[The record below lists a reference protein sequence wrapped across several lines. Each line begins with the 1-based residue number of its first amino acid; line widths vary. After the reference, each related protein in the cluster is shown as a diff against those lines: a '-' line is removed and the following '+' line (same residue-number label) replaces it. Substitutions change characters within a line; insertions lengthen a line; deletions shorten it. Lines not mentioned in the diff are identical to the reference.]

1 MLYSKGVVKRKEN
14 KLFHNQIPSALPAVV
29 LLLLGAALS
38 IFWGSRGVFAYT
50 DPATNIAPGTYP
62 TTGLP
67 NLKFLNGANATQQ
80 KLGSLVVG
88 SNGGTSALCL
98 NSTISQG
105 SKDSVNC
112 VTSWSAAAAQASG
125 TNQLGYGTLSGSDG
139 LQFSDYLRQV
149 GFVRLKNDNDTVGV
163 NKNQRHSL
171 IVEANTSSSSTYS
184 AIGLYAS
191 EGPIGIGPY
200 SSNWAGY
207 FSGNFSVYDET
218 STSNKTFCLN
228 STDLVGPG
236 STKGCIRR
244 WVDYVFGTSGLSY
257 LVLNPSTAQPGRVAV
272 TGTLMSASV
281 QTGSVAGMP
290 LAWTCGDGI
299 CSANTSPAETTTS
312 CSLDCV
318 TPSGISAFSAS
329 SGINKAFLSA
339 TLTATAPYLIV
350 LRKAGSLPTAAP
362 VNGAQYSAGD
372 LVGDATVVIAQTNAN
387 VGGWSATD
395 TGLTNGV
402 TYHYSI
408 YAGNAFP
415 LYGAK
420 LSTSATPAAGTNQ
433 FTLNFAGI
441 TTSDV
446 TIRMHATSGD
456 GSDIDC
462 LSPQACVG
470 AYISGSQVILDEMT
484 IPNTHTFQ
492 GFSGD
497 CTGALCSVTMNG
509 SKSVTATFKKKA
521 GPGGGDDEGGGG
533 GQTID

>member
-14 KLFHNQIPSALPAVV
+14 KLFHNQIPSAFPAVV

-38 IFWGSRGVFAYT
+38 VFWGSRGVFAYT
-50 DPATNIAPGTYP
+50 DPAPTIAPGTYP

-80 KLGSLVVG
+80 KLGSLIVG
-88 SNGGTSALCL
+88 SDGGTSALCL

-125 TNQLGYGTLSGSDG
+125 TNQLGYGALTGSAG

-244 WVDYVFGTSGLSY
+244 WVDYVFGTTGLSY

-318 TPSGISAFSAS
+318 TPGAINAFSAAP
-329 SGINKAFLSA
+329 GINKAFLSA
-339 TLTATAPYLIV
+339 TLTATATHLIV
-350 LRKAGSLPTAAP
+350 LRKAGSLPSAAP
-362 VNGAQYSAGD
+362 INGVQYSAGD
-372 LVGDATVVIAQTNAN
+372 VIGDATVAVVQTNAN
-387 VGGWSATD
+387 AGGWSATD

-415 LYGAK
+415 IYSTT
-420 LSTSATPAAGTNQ
+420 LSTSTTPNAASSQ
-433 FTLNFAGI
+433 LTLNFAGI

-446 TIRMHATSGD
+446 SIRMHATSGD
-456 GSDIDC
+456 GSDNDC
-462 LSPQACVG
+462 VSPQACVG
-470 AYISGSQVILDEMT
+470 TYVAGSQVILDDMT
-484 IPNTHTFQ
+484 IPSTYTFQ

-497 CTGALCSVTMNG
+497 CSGAFCTVTMSG
-509 SKSVTATFKKKA
+509 QKSVTATFKKKT
-521 GPGGGDDEGGGG
+521 GGGGDDGGGG

>member
-1 MLYSKGVVKRKEN
+1 VAL
-14 KLFHNQIPSALPAVV
+14 LF
-29 LLLLGAALS
+29 LGTILS
-38 IFWGSRGVFAYT
+38 VFWGANGVSAYT
-50 DPATNIAPGTYP
+50 DPATTIAPGTYP
-62 TTGLP
+62 TSGLP
-67 NLKFLNGANATQQ
+67 NLKFLNGATATQQ
-80 KLGSLVVG
+80 KIGSLIVG

-112 VTSWSAAAAQASG
+112 VTSWTQAAAQASG
-125 TNQLGYGTLSGSDG
+125 TNQLGYGSLTGSTG
-139 LQFSDYLRQV
+139 VQFSDYLQQV
-149 GFVRLKNDNDTVGV
+149 GFARLKNDNDSVGV

-191 EGPIGIGPY
+191 EGPIGIGPFT
-200 SSNWAGY
+200 SNWAGY
-207 FSGNFSVYDET
+207 FSGSLSVYDET
-218 STSNKTFCLN
+218 STSSKTFCLN

-299 CSANTSPAETTTS
+299 CSANTTPAETTSS

-339 TLTATAPYLIV
+339 TLTATAPQLIV
-350 LRKAGSLPTAAP
+350 LRKAGSTPSASP

-372 LVGDATVVIAQTNAN
+372 LIGDATVVVAQTNVP

-395 TGLTNGV
+395 TGLSNGV

-420 LSTSATPAAGTNQ
+420 LSASATPAAGTMQ

-441 TTSDV
+441 TTSEV

-462 LSPQACVG
+462 LSPQACTG
-470 AYISGSQVILDEMT
+470 AYTSGSVVTLDEMI

-497 CTGALCSVTMNG
+497 CTGSSCSLVMGG
-509 SKSVTATFKKKA
+509 SKNVTATFRKKTT
-521 GPGGGDDEGGGG
+521 GGDDDGGGI
-533 GQTID
+533 TIFD